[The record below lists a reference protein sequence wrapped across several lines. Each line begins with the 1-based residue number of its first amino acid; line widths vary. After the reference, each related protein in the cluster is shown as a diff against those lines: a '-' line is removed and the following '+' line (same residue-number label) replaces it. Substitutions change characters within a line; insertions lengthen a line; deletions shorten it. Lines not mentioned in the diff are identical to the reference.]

1 MTELCR
7 INESIWQG
15 MEIAD
20 YTQQIQKY
28 DDDPSSGLIIA
39 KAADPMRRTTR
50 TFFIVETMVDAEFDT
65 IAIRDRDDL
74 SADSYAMDMGISP
87 MTP

>member
-1 MTELCR
+1 M
-7 INESIWQG
+7 
-15 MEIAD
+15 
-20 YTQQIQKY
+20 
-28 DDDPSSGLIIA
+28 
-39 KAADPMRRTTR
+39 
-50 TFFIVETMVDAEFDT
+50 DAEFDT